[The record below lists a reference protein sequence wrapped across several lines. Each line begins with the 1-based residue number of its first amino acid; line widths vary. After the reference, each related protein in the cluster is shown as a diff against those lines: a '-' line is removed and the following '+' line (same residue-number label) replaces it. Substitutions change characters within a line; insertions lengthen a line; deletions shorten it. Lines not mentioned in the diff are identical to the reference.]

1 MQKMEIKVMAGEY
14 KDYIFE
20 FPFNPTEYTESLSN
34 SYKEDK
40 LVGLKNAVDQFKSSK
55 EGDLTLNLLFDTTS
69 EGIDVRDQLF
79 DLNDISIIDKELHA
93 PAPCQFIWGSLIFY
107 GVVSEYSRKFT
118 YFYSDGR
125 PARANVTLKL
135 KRYKSTEEVEK
146 ENELH
151 SSDVTK
157 VHQLKEGESLFYLA
171 HKHYQ
176 DPTLWRKLAKDN
188 GIDDPLNIE
197 LGSMLK
203 LAPKDK

>member
-1 MQKMEIKVMAGEY
+1 MTINIMAGEY
-14 KDYIFE
+14 KDESFE
-20 FPFNPTEYTESLSN
+20 LPFNPNEYTETLTN
-34 SYKEDK
+34 IYKEDE
-40 LVGLKNAVDQFKSSK
+40 LVGLKNAIDQFKSIK

-69 EGIDVRDQLF
+69 EGIDVRVQLF
-79 DLNDISIIDKELHA
+79 NLDDISRMDKKLHA
-93 PAPCQFIWGSLIFY
+93 PPPCQFVWGSLTFY

-118 YFYSDGR
+118 YFYSDGT

-135 KRYKSTEEVEK
+135 KRYKSTEEIEK

-171 HKHYQ
+171 HNHYQ
-176 DPTLWRKLAKDN
+176 DPTLWRKLARDN

-197 LGSMLK
+197 LGSMVR